1 MFRRYDHLTT
11 TCESR
16 EPITTTGCSQSVL
29 KGEEVSSKFADRI
42 ARVQPSAIRELLKYG
57 DDPAITSFGGGYPDP
72 SLFPVAELQQVFADV
87 LANEGATALQ
97 YTASVGLPGLRA
109 QIAKRMSNQ
118 GAATDADDVLVLQR
132 AQQGLDL
139 VAKLLINPGDVIVTE
154 NPTFLGALI
163 AFNPCQ
169 PEYAA
174 VDMDSEGMDVDALEA
189 TLRSTE
195 NVKFIY
201 VIPDFQNPTGVTLSL
216 ERRRRLIELANE
228 YDVLIL
234 EDSPYRE
241 LRFEGQQLPTLRSL
255 DTENR
260 VIHLGSFSKILA
272 PGVRLGWVSAAP
284 EILDKLGLLKLAADT
299 QSSTLN
305 MTATTR
311 FLESFDID
319 AHIERARAVYR
330 AKRDLMLSSMAEH
343 FPAEVAVTTPEGG
356 LFTWVTFPEGFDAE
370 AFMAEHALPEAGVAY
385 VPGGSFFPA
394 EQRSNYA
401 RFSYSGQS
409 DEEMVDALTR
419 LGGILREHI

>member
-1 MFRRYDHLTT
+1 M
-11 TCESR
+11 
-16 EPITTTGCSQSVL
+16 
-29 KGEEVSSKFADRI
+29 SSKFADRI
-42 ARVQPSAIRELLKYG
+42 ARVQPSAIRELLRYG
-57 DDPAITSFGGGYPDP
+57 DDPSITSFGGGYPDS
-72 SLFPVAELQQVFADV
+72 SLFPVAEFQQVFADV

-118 GAATDADDVLVLQR
+118 GAATDADDVLVLQG

-169 PEYAA
+169 PEYAG

-189 TLRSTE
+189 TLSTRD

-216 ERRRRLIELANE
+216 ARRKRLIELANE
-228 YDVLIL
+228 HDVLIL

-241 LRFEGQQLPTLRSL
+241 LRFEGEHLPTLRSL
-255 DTENR
+255 DTQNR

-305 MTATTR
+305 MTAVTR

-319 AHIERARAVYR
+319 AHIERAQAVYR
-330 AKRDLMLSSMAEH
+330 AKRDLMLSTMREH
-343 FPAEVAVTTPEGG
+343 FPAEAVVTTPEGG
-356 LFTWVTFPEGFDAE
+356 LFTWVTFPDGFDAA
-370 AFMAEHALPEAGVAY
+370 AFMAEHALPEAQVAY
-385 VPGGSFFPA
+385 VPGGSFFPT
-394 EQRSNYA
+394 EERSNYA

-409 DEEMVDALTR
+409 DDEMVDALTR
-419 LGGILREHI
+419 LGAILRQHI

>member
-1 MFRRYDHLTT
+1 M
-11 TCESR
+11 
-16 EPITTTGCSQSVL
+16 
-29 KGEEVSSKFADRI
+29 SSKFADRI

-57 DDPAITSFGGGYPDP
+57 DDPSITSFGGGYPDAA
-72 SLFPVAELQQVFADV
+72 LFPAAELQQIYTEI
-87 LANEGATALQ
+87 LSKESATALQ
-97 YTASVGLPGLRA
+97 YTASAGLPGLRG
-109 QIAKRMSNQ
+109 QIAERMSSA
-118 GAATDADDVLVLQR
+118 GSATDADDVLILQG

-174 VDMDSEGMDVDALEA
+174 VDMDSEGMDVDALETTLA
-189 TLRSTE
+189 TTE
-195 NVKFIY
+195 NIKFIY
-201 VIPDFQNPTGVTLSL
+201 VIPDFQNPTGVSLSL
-216 ERRRRLIELANE
+216 ERRKRIIELANE
-228 YDVLIL
+228 YDVLVL

-241 LRFEGQQLPTLRSL
+241 LRFEGEALPTLTSL
-255 DTENR
+255 DTEHR

-305 MTATTR
+305 MTAVTR
-311 FLESFDID
+311 FLDTFDID
-319 AHIERARAVYR
+319 AHVSAMRGVYR
-330 AKRDLMLSSMAEH
+330 AKRDLMVSTMTEH
-343 FPAEVAVTTPEGG
+343 FPAEVTVTRPEGG
-356 LFTWVTFPEGFDAE
+356 LFTWVTFPEGFDAT
-370 AFMAEHALPEAGVAY
+370 AFMAEHALPEARVAY
-385 VPGGSFFPA
+385 VPGGSFFPT

-409 DEEMVDALTR
+409 DDEMVDALTR
-419 LGGILREHI
+419 LGTILNEHI